1 MCALKHKRRTHN
13 TNKKLTYNLIR
24 WRAASHPTLQF
35 ALGVLD
41 SMLRGV
47 RCDDRWAWWEEVRKR
62 EQSREMKNKKED
74 RYLKMLTNTKL
85 SDINADAAHS
95 FIQSKHS
102 EHPCML

>member
-47 RCDDRWAWWEEVRKR
+47 RCDDRWAWCEEVRKR
-62 EQSREMKNKKED
+62 EQSRERKK
-74 RYLKMLTNTKL
+74 RRKKKKT
-85 SDINADAAHS
+85 DI
-95 FIQSKHS
+95 
-102 EHPCML
+102 